1 MNNKGYIFVSYAHKD
16 IDVIRPILELLE
28 KHFDIWY
35 DSNIEKWSISSDNIA
50 THIEECSL
58 FLYLISKNSINSI
71 NCQNEI
77 HFARERN
84 IPFINVFIEEVDLPK
99 GFELRFGRYQM
110 CFIYQYD
117 NIDKFI
123 DDIIKKNDEEH
134 LNINLKNNKA
144 LRSDI
149 KKEEENNNK
158 NKPLKENVEE
168 YKPLGIKVEENKTK
182 GIVDKEINIK
192 KEIVVD
198 NIDIDDGEEKPSNY
212 IFDID
217 FEEDDDSDDEP
228 IDIGDDLDF
237 DDEDND
243 TNPFEIKDGVLV
255 DFDETNYPLDVVK
268 LPDEVKVIDSY
279 ALSDLTKIK
288 EIIIPDS
295 VISIK
300 DYAFYYSKSIIS
312 IEIPDSIKEIE
323 ENAFDGVKNLKYNEY
338 DNGLY
343 LGNKNNPYVTL
354 MNIKDEKLDYIHIH
368 QNTLFIID
376 FFFEQNNLKHIYL
389 YDNIINIGRNDFDFV
404 KLDYNEIDVNYKIT
418 DFNKYLNIKGKD
430 NISGRTHIYNL
441 NEEEIIH
448 IDLPLN
454 LDHVPYRAFM
464 SLVNIKSIYLHE
476 GVKYIDDEAFAYCDN
491 LETINIPSKVEKIG
505 KWAFSYCTFSY
516 FCIPDNVKFIDQH
529 IFFGC
534 ENIEKLYLP
543 FLGSGDK
550 SNYQL
555 KWLFGNI
562 PSSLKTIRLS
572 SNCKKIGFKAFE
584 GLEHPIDII
593 YDNEDNIKEIGPYAF
608 SNYVGDNI
616 KIPNG
621 VEIIDYAAFFNC
633 KNLKEVIIPD
643 NVKTIK
649 EAAFSDCINLYK
661 VTLGSNVKLIENN
674 AFSNC
679 TNLRIIINRS
689 KLHLAKGKENN
700 GGIAKNAVEIIK
712 EK

>member
-35 DSNIEKWSISSDNIA
+35 DSNIEKGSISSDYIA

-58 FLYLISKNSINSI
+58 FLYMISKNSINSI

-77 HFARERN
+77 HFAIERN

-99 GFELRFGRYQM
+99 GFELIFGRYQM

-158 NKPLKENVEE
+158 NKPLKENDEE
-168 YKPLGIKVEENKTK
+168 YKPLGIKVEENKPK
-182 GIVDKEINIK
+182 GLVDKEINIK
-192 KEIVVD
+192 KEITVD
-198 NIDIDDGEEKPSNY
+198 NIDIDDEKEKPSNNN
-212 IFDID
+212 ID
-217 FEEDDDSDDEP
+217 TTFEEDDDSDDES
-228 IDIGDDLDF
+228 IDIEDDLDC
-237 DDEDND
+237 EEWVL
-243 TNPFEIKDGVLV
+243 NPFDIKDGVLI
-255 DFDETNYPLDVVK
+255 DFYETSYPLDVVK
-268 LPDEVKVIDSY
+268 LPEEVKVIGSF
-279 ALSDLTKIK
+279 ALCGLTKTK

-300 DYAFYYSKSIIS
+300 DYAFYDSQSIIN
-312 IEIPDSIKEIE
+312 IEIPDSIKEFE
-323 ENAFDGVKNLKYNEY
+323 ENAFKGISNLKYNEY

-343 LGNKNNPYVTL
+343 LGNKNNPYVIL
-354 MNIKDEKLDYIHIH
+354 MKIKDEKLDYIHIH
-368 QNTLFIID
+368 QNTLFIIEG
-376 FFFEQNNLKHIYL
+376 FFEYLKLKHIYL
-389 YDNIINIGRNDFDFV
+389 YDNIINIGKNDFDFV

-430 NISGRTHIYNL
+430 NILGRIHLYNL
-441 NEEEIIH
+441 NEEEIKH

-454 LDHVPYRAFM
+454 LDHVPYRAFE
-464 SLVNIKSIYLHE
+464 SLTNIKSIYLHE

-491 LETINIPSKVEKIG
+491 LETINIPSKVETIG
-505 KWAFSYCTFSY
+505 KWAFMDCTFSY

-534 ENIEKLYLP
+534 KNIEKLYLP

-621 VEIIDYAAFFNC
+621 VNIIYSSAYFNC
-633 KNLKEVIIPD
+633 KYLKEIIIPD
-643 NVKTIK
+643 NVGIIK

-661 VTLGSNVKLIENN
+661 VTLGSNVKLIEDG

-679 TNLRIIINRS
+679 PNLRIIINRS
-689 KLHLAKGKENN
+689 KLHLIKGKDNN
-700 GGIAKNAVEIIK
+700 GGISLYAKEIIK
-712 EK
+712 ER